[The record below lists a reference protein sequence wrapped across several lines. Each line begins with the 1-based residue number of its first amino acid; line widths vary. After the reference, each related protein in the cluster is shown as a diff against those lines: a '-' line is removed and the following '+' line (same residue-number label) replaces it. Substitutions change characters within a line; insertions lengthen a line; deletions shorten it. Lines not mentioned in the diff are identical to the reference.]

1 MSRNEPRQRPAL
13 CSPSSVG
20 PSRFGAV
27 ESSAHHRLTPWT
39 RLVAV
44 CAVLVVGCLVALATA
59 AVASRGTR
67 IVSYPVRGS
76 LDGLQLDLGD
86 ATVIIARGGR
96 RAAVQ
101 IDRRESFAFG
111 HSATT
116 TRRIAG
122 NTFKLR
128 SRCPRTVLHSCSVS
142 YRVTVPDNI
151 PIDVRTTS
159 GSIRLDGYRGSARL
173 ASGSGDI
180 SIGDFCGF
188 GLQARAGSGTI
199 GANVDCAL
207 QQLSLRSTAGSV
219 HVVVPPGRYRLD
231 AETAAGRR
239 TVRGVTEATDAPFA
253 LQALSSSGDVT
264 VEGRS

>member
-1 MSRNEPRQRPAL
+1 
-13 CSPSSVG
+13 
-20 PSRFGAV
+20 
-27 ESSAHHRLTPWT
+27 
-39 RLVAV
+39 
-44 CAVLVVGCLVALATA
+44 
-59 AVASRGTR
+59 
-67 IVSYPVRGS
+67 VSYPVRGA

-86 ATVIIARGGR
+86 AAVTIARGGR
-96 RAAVQ
+96 RASVE
-101 IDRRESFAFG
+101 IERRETFAFG
-111 HSATT
+111 HTAVA
-116 TRRIAG
+116 TRRIDG

-128 SRCPRTVLHSCSVS
+128 SRCPRTVLHSCSVR
-142 YRVTVPDNI
+142 YQITVPDNI

-188 GLQARAGSGTI
+188 GLQARSDSGAI

-207 QQLSLRSTAGSV
+207 QQLSARSTAGSV

-231 AETAAGRR
+231 AETAAGQR